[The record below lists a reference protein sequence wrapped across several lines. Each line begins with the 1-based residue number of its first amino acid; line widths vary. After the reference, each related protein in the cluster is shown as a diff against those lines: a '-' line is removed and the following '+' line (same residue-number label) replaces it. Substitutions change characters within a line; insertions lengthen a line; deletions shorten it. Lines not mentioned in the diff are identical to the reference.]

1 MKELLNEIYN
11 KAQQYGQC
19 GLLRG
24 DESLSELVNL
34 IFTPQGV
41 EFMITHNFPDLDIL
55 RKFKEYHPEQYGLY
69 IDGGDIDLTETRRIF
84 LIGNTV
90 ATLNY
95 RETAANKIYLMHGA
109 KARINAAGY
118 AVVRVEADPTSE
130 VSTVIAEHG
139 KILI

>member
-24 DESLSELVNL
+24 DESLSDLVNL

-55 RKFKEYHPEQYGLY
+55 QKFKEYHPEQYGLY
-69 IDGGDIDLTETRRIF
+69 IDGGAIDLTETRRVF
-84 LIGNTV
+84 LIGNTD

-95 RETAANKIYLMHGA
+95 RETAANKVYLMHGA